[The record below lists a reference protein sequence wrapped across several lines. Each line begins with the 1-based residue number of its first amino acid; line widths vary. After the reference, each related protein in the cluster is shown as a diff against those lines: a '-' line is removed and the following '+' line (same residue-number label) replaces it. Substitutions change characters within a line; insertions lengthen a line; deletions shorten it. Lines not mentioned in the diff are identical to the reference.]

1 MKGGKGENP
10 GLRRLI
16 EQVFSRHGDRLSPVR
31 YHARNFASLIQEA
44 DPFIQE
50 STGKVC
56 PKCEHVCCINK
67 HSYHTHF
74 DVLYLRALGETVPSH
89 MKGIADSKPCQFL
102 SPGGCRLGRF
112 LRPYRCTW
120 YFCTPLLE
128 HIRNTP
134 ARRYR
139 AFISCLE
146 QISLEREVL
155 LAAFLGIARETGFT
169 AAISPHDFY

>member
-1 MKGGKGENP
+1 MKGGKGENS
-10 GLRRLI
+10 GLLRLI
-16 EQVFSRHGDRLSPVR
+16 EQVFSRHAARLGPVSD
-31 YHARNFASLIQEA
+31 HARNFASLIQEA
-44 DPFIQE
+44 DPFIQKN
-50 STGKVC
+50 TGEVC
-56 PKCEHVCCINK
+56 PECEHVCCINK
-67 HSYHTHF
+67 HSYHTCF
-74 DVLYLRALGETVPSH
+74 DVLYLLALGETVPSH
-89 MKGIADSKPCQFL
+89 MTGIADSEPCQFL

-128 HIRNTP
+128 HIHNTP

-146 QISLEREVL
+146 RMSLEREVL
-155 LAAFLGIARETGFT
+155 VDAFLVIAREIGLT